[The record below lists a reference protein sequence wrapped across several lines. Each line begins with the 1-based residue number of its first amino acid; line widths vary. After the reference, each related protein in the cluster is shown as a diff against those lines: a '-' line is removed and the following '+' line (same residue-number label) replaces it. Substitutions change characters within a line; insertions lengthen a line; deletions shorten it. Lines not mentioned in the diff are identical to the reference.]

1 MSAGRGLAL
10 TLLIVAL
17 VIGCTPTDRPQG
29 QAPSSDLTPSS
40 ASKYV
45 LPAGL
50 GRYTNV
56 WSADPGVDL
65 NEPSVVVV
73 RAAVEAKAIAD
84 MVGRYAS
91 YPGYGRLLD
100 EGTSTSLGKSSISVE
115 DTPKYPEPIPLD
127 GTMRYGIYDVHATD
141 TSVDARVC
149 DIPFGTYQP
158 NPATSRTVVD
168 PVDLSKVT
176 EPALLD
182 EEGHIPSFV
191 RGWRI
196 RLDRGQPNSQPVPTD
211 DKTPADAVTDDV
223 KRYPNYDAFAGWQ
236 LREFS
241 INPFI
246 EPRCDAWAAEF
257 YPMAVIGSKG
267 FAYPTNPVDPEYLPT
282 LPPYP
287 GWTHVPAV

>member
-1 MSAGRGLAL
+1 MSISRGLASVL
-10 TLLIVAL
+10 AAFAL
-17 VIGCTPTDRPQG
+17 VVGCAPTNGSENQTST
-29 QAPSSDLTPSS
+29 AATTPS
-40 ASKYV
+40 ASEYI

-56 WSADPGVDL
+56 WSAEPGVDL

-100 EGTSTSLGKSSISVE
+100 EGTSTPLGRSSISVE
-115 DTPKYPEPIPLD
+115 DTPKYREPIPLD
-127 GTMRYGIYDVHATD
+127 GTMRYGIYDVHATE

-149 DIPFGTYQP
+149 DISFGTYQP
-158 NPATSRTVVD
+158 SPAASRTVVD

-196 RLDRGQPNSQPVPTD
+196 RLDREQPNGQPVPTD
-211 DKTPADAVTDDV
+211 ETTPAVDVTSDM

-267 FAYPTNPVDPEYLPT
+267 LAYPTNPVDPAYLPT
-282 LPPYP
+282 LPPFP
-287 GWTHVPAV
+287 GWTHIPAV

>member
-1 MSAGRGLAL
+1 MKIKSLAAATITVTTLVAGCS
-10 TLLIVAL
+10 T
-17 VIGCTPTDRPQG
+17 TPEGGRPTYSTISTAATPFTYEVPRAVG
-29 QAPSSDLTPSS
+29 PYTTVWSGDPTVDLTS
-40 ASKYV
+40 
-45 LPAGL
+45 
-50 GRYTNV
+50 
-56 WSADPGVDL
+56 
-65 NEPSVVVV
+65 EPITVV

-115 DTPKYPEPIPLD
+115 DTPKYPEPISLD

-149 DIPFGTYQP
+149 EISFGTYQP
-158 NPATSRTVVD
+158 SPATSRTVVD
-168 PVDLSKVT
+168 PVDLKKVT

-211 DKTPADAVTDDV
+211 DKTLADAVTDDV

-257 YPMAVIGSKG
+257 YPIAVIGSKG
-267 FAYPTNPVDPEYLPT
+267 LAYPTNPVDPAYLPT